1 MISILQYPHKTLN
14 EVSTQF
20 DFENDKIDGNDDIEK
35 FENDMI
41 NLMINARGL
50 GLAANQIGITKRF
63 FAFGHES
70 FDKIQKPAIIWNPS
84 IVRESEEKTLDE
96 EGCLSFLGVFV
107 KVVRPKIVTVKWEN
121 KNGETLM
128 QHLDNMESKCFQH
141 EFDHLQGIT
150 MYDRRHIVP
159 QAKSEKTYGRN
170 EKVILIRGEETKT
183 IKYKKV
189 EQYLNDGWIIQ

>member
-20 DFENDKIDGNDDIEK
+20 DFENDKIDGYDDIEK
-35 FENDMI
+35 FEHDMN
-41 NLMINARGL
+41 NLMVDARGM
-50 GLAANQIGITKRF
+50 GLAASQIGITKRF

-70 FDKIQKPAIIWNPS
+70 FDRIQKPVIIWNPS

-107 KVVRPKIVTVKWEN
+107 KIVRPKKVTVKWQN
-121 KNGETLM
+121 IKGETLM

-141 EFDHLQGIT
+141 EFDHLNGIT
-150 MYDRRHIVP
+150 FN
-159 QAKSEKTYGRN
+159 T
-170 EKVILIRGEETKT
+170 KVSKLRWDMAVKKLE
-183 IKYKKV
+183 KKV
-189 EQYLNDGWIIQ
+189 NATQRV

>member
-1 MISILQYPHKTLN
+1 MISILQHPHKALT

-20 DFENDKIDGNDDIEK
+20 DFENDKIDGYDDIEK

-63 FAFGHES
+63 FAFGHKS

-84 IVRESEEKTLDE
+84 IVRESEEKTVDE

-107 KVVRPKIVTVKWEN
+107 KVVRPKQVTVKWQN
-121 KNGETLM
+121 KKGETLM
-128 QHLDNMESKCFQH
+128 QHLDGMESKCFQH
-141 EFDHLQGIT
+141 ENDHLNGIT
-150 MYDRRHIVP
+150 FNTQVS
-159 QAKSEKTYGRN
+159 K
-170 EKVILIRGEETKT
+170 LIWDMAVKRS
-183 IKYKKV
+183 KKKINATQGV
-189 EQYLNDGWIIQ
+189 